1 MSECARVHTWAHSQ
15 PCSPCHRPGRQ
26 HRSQAPCTDHQP
38 GAIQLPQHVQY
49 HTLRFRGICLP
60 SHTCSVL
67 LSMVRAEQRGRGG
80 REGHDR
86 WTKIRYYLHATD
98 FLVFIIPL
106 RQIFFVIITVYMLV
120 VEVSVMHSRREYYCN
135 ACVRCGRLILIPNH
149 RFSNALQSNVTRKD
163 IAGLL

>member
-1 MSECARVHTWAHSQ
+1 MCARPHVGPLPTMLPMSPPRPAASKPSTMYRPSTW
-15 PCSPCHRPGRQ
+15 
-26 HRSQAPCTDHQP
+26 
-38 GAIQLPQHVQY
+38 
-49 HTLRFRGICLP
+49 
-60 SHTCSVL
+60 SHTTSTTRTISYASFSRYMSSLPYL
-67 LSMVRAEQRGRGG
+67 LSIVKHGQSREGRAG

-106 RQIFFVIITVYMLV
+106 QQILFVTITVYMLV